1 MSARPL
7 VQPCQHDAT
16 GSKSAAIVVA
26 DGENPQGLA
35 RHDDLARTCDTLT
48 ELLQIRSTQNRE
60 QLACFHLQDGETPT
74 AHLTYG
80 AMFDAA
86 RSVAAGLAARLPV
99 GARVILIF
107 PNEPDFVPA
116 FLGCILAGMVAVP
129 LPPPRNIGGMERIQE
144 LAQVSGAELAILS
157 SGLRRGFDRLQ
168 SQIAPNQGG
177 PDWVYFDELE
187 KPDPADWIDPGSQS
201 DTLAVLQFTSGS
213 TGTSKG
219 VMVRHGNILQNARLV
234 RSEFTPQDEI
244 RLVTWLPFF
253 HDWGLFGC
261 FLYPMIDG
269 GVSIYFDP
277 SDFLQRPRCWLEAIS
292 AHRATVCCAPDFA
305 FNLASQAM
313 ERPGGIPIDLSS
325 LVLAKFGAEPVR
337 QPTLERFT
345 RVCAPLG
352 FNQKALCPSYGLAES
367 TLIVTGGGQDL
378 PVRAAYLDR
387 MGLENRRVI
396 PVAADAP
403 GARDVVACGK
413 PLLDQQVRIVD
424 PTSHRLCPID
434 GVGEIWMQGGSV
446 TAGYWRLPNETHAT
460 FQAVIQD
467 DPNSGYWLRSGDLG
481 FLDAGELFICGRLKD
496 IIIKAGANYFAEDLE
511 HSFDGCHP
519 DLRPGCGAAFGI
531 DLDGAERLVAVQ
543 EINYGPRPEIGQ
555 LIGAI
560 QRAISR
566 DHAVMADAIA
576 ILPPGTLERTPSGKI
591 RRQLTRSQFL
601 ADALNPI
608 KLWQSW

>member
-1 MSARPL
+1 MWARPL
-7 VQPCQHDAT
+7 VQQYRHDAT
-16 GSKSAAIVVA
+16 GPQIAGIAVSDRAK
-26 DGENPQGLA
+26 PQGLA
-35 RHDDLARTCDTLT
+35 ETSGTLT
-48 ELLQIRSTQNRE
+48 DLLKTRSIQNRD
-60 QLACFHLQDGETPT
+60 QLACFHLQGGETPT

-86 RSVAAGLAARLPV
+86 RGVAATLAARLPV
-99 GARVILIF
+99 GARVILVF
-107 PNEPDFVPA
+107 PNEPDFVPV

-129 LPPPRNIGGMERIQE
+129 LPPPSNIRGMERIHE
-144 LAQVSGAELAILS
+144 LAQVAGAELAILS
-157 SGLRRGFDRLQ
+157 SGLRRGFDRLH
-168 SQIAPNQGG
+168 SQIAPNRDG
-177 PDWVYFDELE
+177 PDWVYFDEL
-187 KPDPADWIDPGSQS
+187 KFHAADDWVDPGSQP

-219 VMVRHGNILQNARLV
+219 VMVRHSNILQNARLF
-234 RSEFTPQDEI
+234 RSEIAPQDVI

-277 SDFLQRPRCWLEAIS
+277 SDFLQRPRCWFEAIS
-292 AHRATVCCAPDFA
+292 EHRATVCCAPDFA

-313 ERPGGIPIDLSS
+313 ERPGGIPVDLSS
-325 LVLAKFGAEPVR
+325 LVMAKFGAEPVR
-337 QPTLERFT
+337 QATLERFI
-345 RVCAPLG
+345 RVCAPVG
-352 FNQKALCPSYGLAES
+352 FDPKALCPSYGLAES
-367 TLIVTGGGQDL
+367 TLIVTGGGQNL
-378 PVRAAYLDR
+378 PVRTAHLDR
-387 MGLENRRVI
+387 MGLENQRVA
-396 PVAADAP
+396 PVSADAP

-413 PLLDQQVRIVD
+413 PLLDQKVRIVD
-424 PTSHRLCPID
+424 PSSRCLCPDD

-446 TAGYWRLPNETHAT
+446 TAGYWRLPDETRT
-460 FQAVIQD
+460 VFQAVIQD
-467 DPNSGYWLRSGDLG
+467 DPASGHWLRTGDLG

-511 HSFDGCHP
+511 RSFDKCHP

-531 DLDGAERLVAVQ
+531 DVEGAERLVAVQ
-543 EINYGPRPEIGQ
+543 EINYGPRTDLGQ

-560 QRAISR
+560 QREISR

-576 ILPPGTLERTPSGKI
+576 ILPPGTLEKTPSGKI

-601 ADALNPI
+601 ADTLNPI